1 MGISLSAAVLQGRL
15 DRGELILL
23 DGGVGTEL
31 IRRGVY
37 WRNHGLERDADT
49 VRALHGEYVVA
60 GADVIT
66 ANTFH
71 LTRRSYLS
79 LFADPDHMRRIGAPD
94 LEARAGQLVRR
105 AVALTREAR
114 EASGRE
120 AAIAGSVSPLAH
132 PFRPDL
138 APRPEQARDEHG
150 ETMAELAA
158 AGADLVLLESMNT
171 AAEARAAL
179 EAARAVGLPAW
190 VSFVPRWNGR
200 LLGGETVAEAVA
212 AVAPLRPGAIL
223 FNCAPPADITQALG
237 ELSLHWRGP
246 SGGYAHIG
254 RYDPPSWKL
263 TFFPHFTGTEAWPP
277 ARYVA
282 AALDWVALGAQ
293 VVGGC
298 CGTGPDH
305 ICALR
310 EALAPPAS
318 SVEPGTVSREPG
330 TTS

>member
-1 MGISLSAAVLQGRL
+1 MGISLSAAVLQRRL
-15 DRGELILL
+15 DRGELLLL
-23 DGGVGTEL
+23 DGGVGSEL
-31 IRRGVY
+31 IRRVVY
-37 WRNHGLERDADT
+37 WRSHGLEQDADT
-49 VRALHGEYVVA
+49 VRALHGEYLAA

-79 LFADPDHMRRIGAPD
+79 LFADRDHMRHIGAPG

-105 AVALTREAR
+105 AVALAREAR
-114 EASGRE
+114 DASGRQ

-138 APRPEQARDEHG
+138 APPPDQARSEH
-150 ETMAELAA
+150 EEMIAELAE
-158 AGADLVLLESMNT
+158 AGADLLLLESMNT

-190 VSFVPRWNGR
+190 VSFVPRWDGR
-200 LLGGETVAEAVA
+200 LLAGETVAEAVA
-212 AVAPLRPGAIL
+212 AVGPLRPGAIL
-223 FNCAPPADITQALG
+223 FNCAPPEDITQALG

-246 SGGYAHIG
+246 SGGYAQIG

-277 ARYVA
+277 ARYA
-282 AALDWVALGAQ
+282 AAAHHWVALGAQ

-298 CGTGPDH
+298 CGTGPGH
-305 ICALR
+305 IRALR

-318 SVEPGTVSREPG
+318 SVKPRTGNREPG